1 MKFLLKS
8 LKKLMPESNISK
20 KLPNL
25 KFNTYEF
32 IDIKDWC
39 YTVSNITKLFQEKR
53 TWIKFSKDK
62 KIKLKK
68 PDYYQ
73 DKTSLDILLS
83 HKTVGMRLKDLIK
96 GRKIIGSKIAHL
108 DNVFIQDD
116 KIPIFLKPNLALTE
130 SYGSSEWLNFQLN
143 KWNDKN
149 NYKESKIYIKKKK
162 YLHTR
167 VKLLQI
173 DKEKKVKYINRGIL
187 LSSVNDNNF
196 FHWIFDTLSK
206 MKLIKLSKEFEKIP
220 IIIRS
225 KPNKYQKELLKIFKI
240 KNKII
245 TTNKKDIFI
254 KDLYFPSLPSPPIYD
269 LDTINW
275 IREIFLNHQ
284 IKKSSFPSS
293 KRIYISR
300 EDASHRKVRNCSKI
314 YAYLKDLGFT
324 KHILSKISIDEQIE
338 LFKNAEIVV
347 MPHGSN
353 CLHMVYAPKKCK
365 FIEFQSPSQINN
377 MFACMSLILKQK
389 YGFLIGKNE
398 DRNNNY
404 DISLKNLEKI
414 MQKVL

>member
-1 MKFLLKS
+1 M
-8 LKKLMPESNISK
+8 
-20 KLPNL
+20 
-25 KFNTYEF
+25 
-32 IDIKDWC
+32 
-39 YTVSNITKLFQEKR
+39 
-53 TWIKFSKDK
+53 
-62 KIKLKK
+62 
-68 PDYYQ
+68 
-73 DKTSLDILLS
+73 
-83 HKTVGMRLKDLIK
+83 
-96 GRKIIGSKIAHL
+96 
-108 DNVFIQDD
+108 
-116 KIPIFLKPNLALTE
+116 
-130 SYGSSEWLNFQLN
+130 
-143 KWNDKN
+143 
-149 NYKESKIYIKKKK
+149 
-162 YLHTR
+162 
-167 VKLLQI
+167 
-173 DKEKKVKYINRGIL
+173 
-187 LSSVNDNNF
+187 
-196 FHWIFDTLSK
+196 
-206 MKLIKLSKEFEKIP
+206 SKEFEKIP

-377 MFACMSLILKQK
+377 IFACMSLILKQK
-389 YGFLIGKNE
+389 YGFLIGKNDNVE
-398 DRNNNY
+398 KLLKVTHIQCLKYSKIIILKIIKNVDYIKILIQKFRNTSWSKKIYNKKY
-404 DISLKNLEKI
+404 LEKFYEI
-414 MQKVL
+414 KIDKKTHDKMYKKIKATYYKDFKPFILINKKKYYINEKR